1 MDFLSL
7 VEIEKEKEWIV
18 PGRNQPNI
26 AHAQAKRAA
35 RAPALP
41 DLHRGPWWFG

>member
-7 VEIEKEKEWIV
+7 VEKEKEKEWILR
-18 PGRNQPNI
+18 GQNQPNT

-35 RAPALP
+35 RAPALAV
-41 DLHRGPWWFG
+41 LHRRPQFFE